1 MYAVRPVVVER
12 RDAGLVKLGRTIL
25 SKRLERS
32 DKLEGMYAV
41 RPVLAE
47 RRDAGLV
54 KLGRTILSK
63 RFGAKRQELWIG
75 IAED

>member
-1 MYAVRPVVVER
+1 MYAARPVIV
-12 RDAGLVKLGRTIL
+12 
-25 SKRLERS
+25 
-32 DKLEGMYAV
+32 
-41 RPVLAE
+41 E